1 MPVTTENWTDDHK
14 TDTTDVITH
23 DNDLPT
29 R

>member
-14 TDTTDVITH
+14 TDTPDLITS
-23 DNDLPT
+23 DNGLPT

>member
-14 TDTTDVITH
+14 TDTTDLITS